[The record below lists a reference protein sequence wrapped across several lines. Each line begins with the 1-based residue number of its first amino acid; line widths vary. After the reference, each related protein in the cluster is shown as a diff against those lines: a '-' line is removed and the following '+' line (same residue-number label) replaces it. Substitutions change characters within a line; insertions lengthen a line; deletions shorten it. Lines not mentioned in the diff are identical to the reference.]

1 MRRDSDIRD
10 LERALEDERRK
21 SMLDIEKIKRLEG
34 EIQRKVQE
42 SGSNYE
48 SYMAMQRKSELTA
61 EEIRK
66 IKEEMERERRK
77 TLSEKEQLNRMVR

>member
-1 MRRDSDIRD
+1 MFGWVN
-10 LERALEDERRK
+10 LFFLMTK
-21 SMLDIEKIKRLEG
+21 SSSNIEKIKRLEG

-48 SYMAMQRKSELTA
+48 NYMAMQRKSELTA

-66 IKEEMERERRK
+66 IK
-77 TLSEKEQLNRMVR
+77 